1 MERLFSGPADIFGIL
16 ELQKRQ
22 VQKTVQALDPDY
34 LLKASE
40 EDLVKSLS
48 QEHILEVPV
57 VDDERIAIEEVKEA
71 QIDVDGLSLELE
83 RYPVSV
89 KASPREAQC
98 RLTDQII

>member
-1 MERLFSGPADIFGIL
+1 MERLFSGPPADIFGIL

-71 QIDVDGLSLELE
+71 QIDVDGCL
-83 RYPVSV
+83 
-89 KASPREAQC
+89 
-98 RLTDQII
+98 